1 MQFMGDTCTPIPI
14 CPYRGEKQTG
24 GNKMKRGL
32 IISGFAG
39 IGKSHLARNGKIV
52 DLESTPFNK
61 QWELYANVA
70 IHMSNNGYDVAI
82 SSHKELREE
91 LLKREVNYL
100 FVKPHVELKEEY
112 LNIS

>member
-1 MQFMGDTCTPIPI
+1 
-14 CPYRGEKQTG
+14 
-24 GNKMKRGL
+24 MKRGL

-70 IHMSNNGYDVAI
+70 IHMSN
-82 SSHKELREE
+82 
-91 LLKREVNYL
+91 KRL
-100 FVKPHVELKEEY
+100 
-112 LNIS
+112 